1 MPDTPN
7 PNPGGHQQ
15 VPEDRIDPNVVMPPH
30 VVAATQRSADA
41 FKTAYGGE
49 NGQVVE
55 GTAPEGVKPPNGAA
69 VAPAAPNANGH
80 APAPVPVES
89 ELPET
94 NPDGTPNWENRFKS
108 LKGRYDAT
116 ERRTRET
123 LEQYDQRMREMSG
136 QLAQATR
143 QPLPGENMDQP
154 PTLITPK
161 EVEDYG
167 ADLIDVIKRAATE
180 AVMPMLKPI
189 ATTVG
194 QMQARV
200 ETTENETGR
209 QFLTRMHTTMDT
221 RVPGWQDINREQR
234 FIDWVKRPDVYSG
247 LNRQELLQK
256 AWYAGDSNR
265 VAAFFEGYLAEEAA
279 VDPAAAQARV
289 MAQGGQGGHAQ
300 PASPAQ
306 PPTPARVTLEQLAAP
321 GRARAG
327 AVAPAGKPVWTAE
340 GISQFYMD
348 VARGVFRGRDAE
360 RVATEADLM
369 AAQREGRIVI
379 NPRTATTITGS

>member
-1 MPDTPN
+1 MPDTN

-41 FKTAYGGE
+41 FKTAYGGD
-49 NGQVVE
+49 NAD
-55 GTAPEGVKPPNGAA
+55 GTTSDQPPNGAA
-69 VAPAAPNANGH
+69 GTSPPNGH
-80 APAPVPVES
+80 APAPAPVES

-234 FIDWVKRPDVYSG
+234 FIDWVKKPDVYSG

-327 AVAPAGKPVWTAE
+327 ASAPAGKPVWTAE

-348 VARGVFRGRDAE
+348 VASGKFRGRDQE
-360 RVATEADLM
+360 RIATEADLM
-369 AAQREGRIVI
+369 MAQREGRIIV
-379 NPRTATTITGS
+379 NPRTATTITGGPPR